1 MIELQKLK
9 KIPTLIYFVRNTQLT
24 NKFNKQ
30 TQTRRQYIMA
40 KDENSVYIGKRP
52 TMNYV
57 MAAMMILNKDEPVT
71 VKARGRAISHAVDVC
86 EILKNRFLKGTT
98 YEDIRISTE
107 KLESDDGTTNNVS
120 SIEIVLAPPE

>member
-1 MIELQKLK
+1 
-9 KIPTLIYFVRNTQLT
+9 
-24 NKFNKQ
+24 
-30 TQTRRQYIMA
+30 MA

-57 MAAMMILNKDEPVT
+57 MATMMILNKDEPVT

-107 KLESDDGTTNNVS
+107 KLESDDGTMNNVS
-120 SIEIVLAPPE
+120 SIEIVMAPPK

>member
-1 MIELQKLK
+1 M
-9 KIPTLIYFVRNTQLT
+9 PSD
-24 NKFNKQ
+24 
-30 TQTRRQYIMA
+30 
-40 KDENSVYIGKRP
+40 DENAVYIGKRP

-107 KLESDDGTTNNVS
+107 KLESDDGTMNNVS

>member
-1 MIELQKLK
+1 MSD
-9 KIPTLIYFVRNTQLT
+9 
-24 NKFNKQ
+24 
-30 TQTRRQYIMA
+30 
-40 KDENSVYIGKRP
+40 KDENAVYIGKRP

-57 MAAMMILNKDEPVT
+57 MAAMMILNKEEPVT

-107 KLESDDGTTNNVS
+107 QLEGDNGTTNNVS